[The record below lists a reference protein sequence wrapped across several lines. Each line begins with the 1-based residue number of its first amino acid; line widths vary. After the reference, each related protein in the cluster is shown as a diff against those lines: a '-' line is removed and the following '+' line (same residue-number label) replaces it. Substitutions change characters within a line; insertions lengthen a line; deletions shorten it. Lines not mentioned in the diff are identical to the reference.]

1 MNAMRELRTGSRHR
15 MAMLL
20 SALLA
25 VTVAMASLA
34 IAATVLVRLP
44 ADYLSNPRADRR
56 PSRGRGAPSA
66 LSRVLK
72 TLLGVVLIVVGIVL
86 SLPLV
91 PGPGFVAVLAGVL
104 LIDFP
109 GKKKWVSRILGH
121 RTVLQSVNKLRR
133 RFSRPPLQSG

>member
-1 MNAMRELRTGSRHR
+1 
-15 MAMLL
+15 MLL

-44 ADYLSNPRADRR
+44 PDYLSNPRADRK
-56 PSRGRGAPSA
+56 PSRGRGASST
-66 LSRVLK
+66 LHRVLK
-72 TLLGVVLIVVGIVL
+72 TLLGIVLIGVGIVL

-121 RTVLQSVNKLRR
+121 RTVLQSVNKLRQ
-133 RFSRPPLQSG
+133 RFSRPPLESALRRKATR